1 MMNFI
6 VGTQRNIEVFCKL
19 ILLFWVCVARHA
31 PITQNCMFAKYLQCL
46 TENMEDEVDFLPAYN
61 HQRFLQIDTII
72 LVVCD

>member
-6 VGTQRNIEVFCKL
+6 VGTQRNIEVFCEL

-31 PITQNCMFAKYLQCL
+31 PITQNSMFAKYLQCL